1 MNYEVFTA
9 GIESGGL
16 TTDFEI
22 RILVCWLF
30 WKLKTPLSLTRLN
43 TLLQQKGLVNY
54 FELTRSVSQL
64 IQSGHLTEQQTT
76 KEEED
81 LLVLS
86 ELGRQT
92 AQTFENSL
100 PLSVREK
107 AVHSA
112 EDYMMRERFEKEN
125 SCDIEAICGGFVAK
139 LTMTDVGSDL
149 LRMQLFV
156 PTRELCDRV
165 KENFLNDPTI
175 LYRAVVSALTGE
187 KINAENDN
195 FDEQMRLDI

>member
-30 WKLKTPLSLTRLN
+30 WKLKSPLSLTRLN
-43 TLLQQKGLVNY
+43 ILLQQKGLVNY

-64 IQSGHLTEQQTT
+64 ILSGHLSKQQTED
-76 KEEED
+76 EEED
-81 LLVLS
+81 LLALS

-107 AVHSA
+107 AMHSA
-112 EDYMMRERFEKEN
+112 EGFLLRER
-125 SCDIEAICGGFVAK
+125 
-139 LTMTDVGSDL
+139 
-149 LRMQLFV
+149 
-156 PTRELCDRV
+156 
-165 KENFLNDPTI
+165 
-175 LYRAVVSALTGE
+175 
-187 KINAENDN
+187 
-195 FDEQMRLDI
+195 